1 MLRNSR
7 FIVFLIIASMTY
19 LTSCKDAS
27 IPDIQ
32 VTDDPTSVTTAV
44 LKENDQVKPISTS
57 QESVQTK
64 KTSKDSET
72 DPTARST
79 SDVDSKDIEKTTPE
93 IPRVVSPFNLPSGT
107 KIIAI
112 LGTDY
117 PYPHIGRTD
126 SILLLF
132 LNKSSGNASLLS
144 IPSDVYIYQSDQT
157 LKRINTQFRN
167 GGSELFFDTLE
178 YNLGFRPYHWVLIH
192 FDSFVKFVDDQGG
205 IVVEVSTPL
214 PNDCGGIPPGIVH
227 MNGATALCYVRE
239 IRTSSEF
246 ERNRRMLEVLK
257 VVLQQS
263 VRFENIKYLP
273 DWYRMY
279 KQTIQSNLGLY
290 DLIRYFP
297 YAISLK
303 ESDRIHFFQ
312 ISPEDLIQTQIS
324 KSGRIGS
331 VIDPDKLEFIMRNL
345 LTSLT
350 Q

>member
-32 VTDDPTSVTTAV
+32 VTDPASVTTAII
-44 LKENDQVKPISTS
+44 KENDQIKPTPPS
-57 QESVQTK
+57 QESVETK
-64 KTSKDSET
+64 KTSTDSET
-72 DPTARST
+72 DLTAQST
-79 SDVDSKDIEKTTPE
+79 SDVDSKDIGKTTPK
-93 IPRVVSPFNLPSGT
+93 IPKVVSPFNLPSGT
-107 KIIAI
+107 KVIAI

-126 SILLLF
+126 SIFILF
-132 LNKSSGNASLLS
+132 LNKPSGNASLLS
-144 IPSDVYIYQSDQT
+144 IPSDIYIYQSDQT

-178 YNLGFRPYHWVLIH
+178 DNLGFRPNRWVLIH
-192 FDSFVKFVDDQGG
+192 FDSFVQFVDDQGG

-214 PNDCGGIPPGIVH
+214 PNDCGGIPPGFVN

-257 VVLQQS
+257 VILRKS

-273 DWYRMY
+273 DWYQKY
-279 KQTIQSNLGLY
+279 KQTIQSNLGLFN
-290 DLIRYFP
+290 LIRYFP

-312 ISPEDLIQTQIS
+312 ISPDDLIQTQIS
-324 KSGRIGS
+324 KDGRIGL
-331 VIDPDKLEFIMRNL
+331 VIEPDKLELIMRNL
-345 LTSLT
+345 LTSLMK
-350 Q
+350 

>member
-19 LTSCKDAS
+19 LTSCRDAS

-32 VTDDPTSVTTAV
+32 VTDTASVTAAV
-44 LKENDQVKPISTS
+44 LKENDQITPTPTS
-57 QESVQTK
+57 QESVETK
-64 KTSKDSET
+64 KTSTYSGT
-72 DPTARST
+72 DLTAQST
-79 SDVDSKDIEKTTPE
+79 RDVDSKDIEKTTPE
-93 IPRVVSPFNLPSGT
+93 IPKVVSPFNLPSGT
-107 KIIAI
+107 EIIAI

-178 YNLGFRPYHWVLIH
+178 YNLGFRPNHWVLIH
-192 FDSFVKFVDDQGG
+192 FDSFVEFVDDQGG
-205 IVVEVSTPL
+205 IVVEVGTPL
-214 PNDCGGIPPGIVH
+214 PNDCGGIPAGIVN
-227 MNGATALCYVRE
+227 MDGATALCYVRE

-246 ERNRRMLEVLK
+246 ERNRRMLEVLN
-257 VVLQQS
+257 VILQKS

-279 KQTIQSNLGLY
+279 RQTIQSNMGLF

-297 YAISLK
+297 IAIRVK
-303 ESDRIHFFQ
+303 ESDRINFFQ

-324 KSGRIGS
+324 KSGRTGL
-331 VIDPDKLEFIMRNL
+331 VIEPDKLELIMRNL

-350 Q
+350 K

>member
-7 FIVFLIIASMTY
+7 FVVFLIIASMTY

-27 IPDIQ
+27 IPVIQ
-32 VTDDPTSVTTAV
+32 VTTPANVTTAV
-44 LKENDQVKPISTS
+44 PKENDQIKPTSTS
-57 QESVQTK
+57 QESIDTI
-64 KTSKDSET
+64 KTSKDSGIDLST
-72 DPTARST
+72 QST

-93 IPRVVSPFNLPSGT
+93 IPGVVSPFNLPSGT
-107 KIIAI
+107 EIIAI

-132 LNKSSGNASLLS
+132 LNISSGNASILS
-144 IPSDVYIYQSDQT
+144 VPSDVYIYQSDQT
-157 LKRINTQFRN
+157 LKRINIQFRN
-167 GGSELFFDTLE
+167 GGPELFFDTLE
-178 YNLGFRPYHWVLIH
+178 YNLGFRPNHWILIH
-192 FDSFVKFVDDQGG
+192 FDSFVEFVDDQRG
-205 IVVEVSTPL
+205 IYVEVSTPL
-214 PNDCGGIPPGIVH
+214 PNDCGGIPRGTVH

-246 ERNRRMLEVLK
+246 ERNRRMLEVLNVILK
-257 VVLQQS
+257 RS

-273 DWYRMY
+273 DWYRKY
-279 KQTIQSNLGLY
+279 QQTIRSNLGLF

-297 YAISLK
+297 YAIRLK
-303 ESDRIHFFQ
+303 ESDRIQFFQ

-324 KSGRIGS
+324 ESGRIGS
-331 VIDPDKLEFIMRNL
+331 VIEPDKLEFIMRNL
-345 LTSLT
+345 ITSLV

>member
-7 FIVFLIIASMTY
+7 FIVFFIIASITY
-19 LTSCKDAS
+19 LTSCKDTS

-32 VTDDPTSVTTAV
+32 VTDPAIVTTAIPM
-44 LKENDQVKPISTS
+44 ENDQIKPTSTS
-57 QESVQTK
+57 QESIEPT
-64 KTSKDSET
+64 KTSKDSEP
-72 DPTARST
+72 DPTSQPT
-79 SDVDSKDIEKTTPE
+79 SDVDSKDNAKSTPK
-93 IPRVVSPFNLPSGT
+93 IPGVVSPFNLPSGT
-107 KIIAI
+107 EIIAI

-117 PYPHIGRTD
+117 PYPYIGRTD

-132 LNKSSGNASLLS
+132 LNKSSGNATLLS
-144 IPSDVYIYQSDQT
+144 IPSDVYVYQSDQT
-157 LKRINTQFRN
+157 LKRINIQFRN

-178 YNLGFRPYHWVLIH
+178 YNLGFRPNRWVIIH

-214 PNDCGGIPPGIVH
+214 PNDCGGIPPGFVN

-246 ERNRRMLEVLK
+246 ERNRRMLEVLN
-257 VVLQQS
+257 VILQKIA
-263 VRFENIKYLP
+263 RFENIKYLP
-273 DWYRMY
+273 DLYRNY
-279 KQTIQSNLGLY
+279 KQTIQSNLGLF

-303 ESDRIHFFQ
+303 ESDRIQFFQ
-312 ISPEDLIQTQIS
+312 IGPEDLIQTQIS
-324 KSGRIGS
+324 ESGRIGS
-331 VIDPDKLEFIMRNL
+331 VIEPDKLELIMRNL
-345 LTSLT
+345 ITSLK